1 MTINMRMG
9 VNDSIPRPRTRV
21 GPRLHVMIIPGSVMQ
36 IIVTKHPLLLNYS
49 HIPPHDEDLNQV

>member
-1 MTINMRMG
+1 MTAFPG
-9 VNDSIPRPRTRV
+9 PGPEW